1 MGLMFSF
8 DVQCLMY
15 NSKRK
20 KKKKTKLHNNKHPFN
35 KAADKL
41 GTPYLFS

>member
-1 MGLMFSF
+1 MDQMFSF

-15 NSKRK
+15 NSKR
-20 KKKKTKLHNNKHPFN
+20 KKTKLHNNKHPFN

-41 GTPYLFS
+41 GMPYLFS